1 MENLGGQGSRCFPY
15 TISKNSRIHV
25 LVPRKPL
32 PSDIFSLGKEDY
44 MSIVHA
50 AQKVGKVLLDSLDAR
65 GIAIIFEGFE
75 IDYAHVK
82 LIPVLSSEKC
92 TSGKS
97 DYDKVRKNVFF
108 ESY

>member
-1 MENLGGQGSRCFPY
+1 
-15 TISKNSRIHV
+15 
-25 LVPRKPL
+25 
-32 PSDIFSLGKEDY
+32 